1 MKKKIQKSFDV
12 ELSKKG
18 AKVETK
24 DGHSVRIL
32 CYDRRCIDYPIIAL
46 VNFDKNEQIYS
57 YNTDGILY
65 NSSND
70 NKNLVII
77 DEIKYKFDEGDYIV
91 GEVGF
96 VYKITKIDDMYHT
109 IQVSS
114 NYRQR
119 WTIEDVESNFHKW
132 TIKDAHAGDILID
145 IQSETPFIFKD
156 CSDEEH
162 PNYPVAYCGIDVSN
176 IFKITEGNCW
186 WTNNSV
192 RLANEKEKELLYNK
206 LEEAG
211 YKWNSDTLTLY
222 KVEKWRDK
230 EGTKMNGYYISSDAT
245 IYNYYDGVLCR
256 NSYNVFATEKQAKSA
271 LAMARISQIMAN
283 DNRFGGTITDEEWNT
298 DKKYIIIRRGN
309 NLGIETRYCYEY
321 LAFHTS
327 EQAELFLNEN
337 KDLIKDYYMLD

>member
-1 MKKKIQKSFDV
+1 MKKKIQKPFDV
-12 ELSKKG
+12 ELAKKG

-24 DGHSVRIL
+24 DGDSVRIL
-32 CYDRRCIDYPIIAL
+32 CYDRIKTDYPIVAL
-46 VNFDKNEQIYS
+46 INFDNEEACIS
-57 YNTDGILY
+57 YNIKGSLNCNQTSKD
-65 NSSND
+65 
-70 NKNLVII
+70 LVII

-114 NYRQR
+114 GYRQR
-119 WTIEDVESNFHKW
+119 WTIEDVENNFHKW
-132 TIKDAHAGDILID
+132 TIQDAHAGDILID

-176 IFKITEGNCW
+176 IFKIPEGNHW
-186 WTNNSV
+186 WTNNSI
-192 RLANEKEKELLYNK
+192 RPANKEEKELLFNK

-211 YKWNSDTLTLY
+211 YKWNSDTLTLS

-245 IYNYYDGVLCR
+245 IYSYDDGVLCK
-256 NSYNVFATEKQAKSA
+256 NSYNVFATKKQAKSA

-283 DNRFGGTITDEEWNT
+283 DNRFGGIITDEEWNT
-298 DKKYIIIRRGN
+298 DNKYIIIRRGD

-321 LAFHTS
+321 LAFHTK

-337 KDLIKDYYMLD
+337 EDLIKMYYMLD

>member
-1 MKKKIQKSFDV
+1 MKKKIQKPFDV
-12 ELSKKG
+12 EVAKNG

-65 NSSND
+65 NSIND

-77 DEIKYKFDEGDYIV
+77 DGIKYKFDEGDYIV

-96 VYKITKIDDMYHT
+96 VYKITEIDDMYHT

-114 NYRQR
+114 GYKQR

-145 IQSETPFIFKD
+145 ILFEIPFIFKD

-162 PNYPVAYCGIDVSN
+162 PNYPVAYCGIDVLN
-176 IFKITEGNCW
+176 IFKIHEGNHW

-192 RLANEKEKELLYNK
+192 RPANKEEKELFFEK
-206 LEEAG
+206 LKEES
-211 YKWNSDTLTLY
+211 YKWNSDTLTLS
-222 KVEKWRDK
+222 KIEKWRDK
-230 EGTKMNGYYISSDAT
+230 EGTKMNGYYIGSDSI

-283 DNRFGGTITDEEWNT
+283 DNRFGGSITDEEWNT
-298 DKKYIIIRRGN
+298 DKKYVILRRGTE
-309 NLGIETRYCYEY
+309 LEIATRYGYEY
-321 LAFHTS
+321 LAFHTN
-327 EQAELFLNEN
+327 EQAELFLKENE
-337 KDLIKDYYMLD
+337 DLIKMYYMMD

>member
-1 MKKKIQKSFDV
+1 MKQRIIKEFNVKDAQN
-12 ELSKKG
+12 G
-18 AKVETK
+18 AIVETK

-96 VYKITKIDDMYHT
+96 VYKITEIDNMYHT
-109 IQVSS
+109 MQVSS
-114 NYRQR
+114 GYRQK

-132 TIKDAHAGDILID
+132 TIQDAKVGDILTIIKD
-145 IQSETPFIFKD
+145 NTSFIFKG
-156 CSDEEH
+156 CLKNH
-162 PNYPVAYCGIDVSN
+162 PNHPTAFCGIDSLNNLAISKSN
-176 IFKITEGNCW
+176 YL
-186 WTNNSV
+186 WTINDV
-192 RLANEKEKELLYNK
+192 RPANTTEKELFYNK
-206 LEEAG
+206 VKEAG
-211 YKWNSDTLTLY
+211 YEWNSDTLTLS
-222 KVEKWRDK
+222 KIEKWRNK

-245 IYNYYDGVLCR
+245 IYSYDDGVLCR
-256 NSYNVFATEKQAKSA
+256 NSYNVFATKKQAKSA
-271 LAMARISQIMAN
+271 LAMARISQIMDN

-298 DKKYIIIRRGN
+298 DKKYTIIRRGN

-321 LAFHTS
+321 LSFHTN
-327 EQAELFLNEN
+327 EQAELFLKENE
-337 KDLIKDYYMLD
+337 DLIKDYYMID

>member
-1 MKKKIQKSFDV
+1 MKKKIQKHFDV
-12 ELSKKG
+12 ELAKKG

-91 GEVGF
+91 SEVGF
-96 VYKITKIDDMYHT
+96 VYKITEIDDMYHT
-109 IQVSS
+109 TQLSG
-114 NYRQR
+114 YKQR
-119 WTIEDVESNFHKW
+119 WTIEDIESNFHKW
-132 TIKDAHAGDILID
+132 TIKDAHAGDILIN

-162 PNYPVAYCGIDVSN
+162 PNYPVAYCGINVSN
-176 IFKITEGNCW
+176 IFKIPEGNHC
-186 WTNNSV
+186 WTNSNV
-192 RLANEKEKELLYNK
+192 RPSNKEEKELLFNK

-211 YKWNSDTLTLY
+211 YKWNNNALILS
-222 KVEKWRDK
+222 KIEKWKDNQNVNV
-230 EGTKMNGYYISSDAT
+230 NGYFIDNDSKIINHSGWNID
-245 IYNYYDGVLCR
+245 IN
-256 NSYNVFATEKQAKSA
+256 YNVFATKKQAKAA

-283 DNRFGGTITDEEWNT
+283 DERFGGTITDEEWNYNN
-298 DKKYIIIRRGN
+298 KYIIIRRGD

-321 LAFHTS
+321 LAFHTN
-327 EQAELFLNEN
+327 EQAELFLKENE
-337 KDLIKDYYMLD
+337 DLIKDYYMID

>member
-1 MKKKIQKSFDV
+1 MKKKIQKPFDV
-12 ELSKKG
+12 EVAKNG

-24 DGHSVRIL
+24 DGYSVRIL
-32 CYDRRCIDYPIIAL
+32 CYDRIKTDYPIVAL
-46 VNFDKNEQIYS
+46 INFDNEEACIS
-57 YNTDGILY
+57 YNIKGSLNCNQTSKDLVIVEEIETKF
-65 NSSND
+65 
-70 NKNLVII
+70 NKN
-77 DEIKYKFDEGDYIV
+77 DYIV

-96 VYKITKIDDMYHT
+96 VYKITEIDDMYHT

-114 NYRQR
+114 GYKQR

-132 TIKDAHAGDILID
+132 TIKDAHAGDILIN

-156 CSDEEH
+156 CSDEEY
-162 PNYPVAYCGIDVSN
+162 PNYPVAYCGINVSN
-176 IFKITEGNCW
+176 IFKISEGNHW

-192 RLANEKEKELLYNK
+192 RPATYTEEKLFYNI
-206 LEEAG
+206 LEEEG
-211 YKWNSDTLTLY
+211 YKWNSNTLTLS

-245 IYNYYDGVLCR
+245 IYNYDDGVLCR
-256 NSYNVFATEKQAKSA
+256 NSYNVFATKKQAKSA

-298 DKKYIIIRRGN
+298 NKKYIIIRRGN

-321 LAFHTS
+321 LAFHTN
-327 EQAELFLNEN
+327 EQAELFLKENE
-337 KDLIKDYYMLD
+337 DLIKDYYMID

>member
-1 MKKKIQKSFDV
+1 MKKKIQKPFDV
-12 ELSKKG
+12 EVAKNG

-24 DGHSVRIL
+24 DGYSVRIL
-32 CYDRRCIDYPIIAL
+32 CYDRLGPNYPILAL
-46 VNFDKNEQIYS
+46 INYTTSELCHSYTIDGKFYS
-57 YNTDGILY
+57 SGD
-65 NSSND
+65 D
-70 NKNLVII
+70 NKDLVIV
-77 DEIKYKFDEGDYIV
+77 DEIEYKLDVGDYIV
-91 GEVGF
+91 DKIDR
-96 VYKITKIDDMYHT
+96 VYKITKIDNMYHT

-132 TIKDAHAGDILID
+132 TIQDAHAGDILID

-162 PNYPVAYCGIDVSN
+162 PNHPTVFCGLDIFNNFIVSN
-176 IFKITEGNCW
+176 GEHW
-186 WTNNSV
+186 WTNNDV
-192 RLANEKEKELLYNK
+192 RPATDTEKELLFNK

-211 YKWNSDTLTLY
+211 YKWNNDALILS
-222 KVEKWRDK
+222 KVEKWKDNQNVNV
-230 EGTKMNGYYISSDAT
+230 NGYFIDNDSKIINHSGWNID
-245 IYNYYDGVLCR
+245 IN
-256 NSYNVFATEKQAKSA
+256 YNVFATKKQAKAA

-321 LAFHTS
+321 LAFHTN
-327 EQAELFLNEN
+327 EQAELFLKENE
-337 KDLIKDYYMLD
+337 DLIKMYYMID

>member
-1 MKKKIQKSFDV
+1 MKKKIQKPFDIEV
-12 ELSKKG
+12 AKKG

-32 CYDRRCIDYPIIAL
+32 CYDRIKTDYPIVAL
-46 VNFDKNEQIYS
+46 INFDNEEACIS
-57 YNTDGILY
+57 YNIKGSLNCNQTSKDLVIVEEIETKF
-65 NSSND
+65 
-70 NKNLVII
+70 NKN
-77 DEIKYKFDEGDYIV
+77 DYIV

-96 VYKITKIDDMYHT
+96 VYKITEIDNMYHT

-114 NYRQR
+114 GYRQR

-176 IFKITEGNCW
+176 IFKIPKGNHW

-192 RLANEKEKELLYNK
+192 RPATYTEEKLFYNI
-206 LEEAG
+206 LEEEG
-211 YKWNSDTLTLY
+211 YKWNSNTLTLS

-230 EGTKMNGYYISSDAT
+230 EGTKINGYYISSDST

-256 NSYNVFATEKQAKSA
+256 NSYNIFATEKQAKSA

-283 DNRFGGTITDEEWNT
+283 DNRFGGAITDEEWNY

-321 LAFHTS
+321 LAFHTN
-327 EQAELFLNEN
+327 EQAELFLKENE
-337 KDLIKDYYMLD
+337 DLIKMYYMID